1 MSQLAENPLEAG
13 RDAAER
19 HAWRDAYDLLKASDE
34 QSASLG
40 GDDLERLANAA
51 WWTGRLDEALKLR
64 ERAHAA
70 YLEEGSRRRAAVLAL
85 TLSEDF
91 LVQNATAVAN
101 GWFCRGERL
110 LADEE
115 ESLEHGRL
123 EMARAMNAF
132 ASGDIDGVL
141 EHAKRAGELGRRY
154 GDRDLEA
161 FELAFT
167 GRALT
172 LKGEV
177 DKGLALIDE
186 AARAAVAGE
195 LRPDAGVSVY
205 CLMISA
211 CASLGDYRRAGEWT
225 EAAESFCEQLDASG
239 YPGMCRVH
247 RAELMSLRG
256 DWTDAERAAVQ
267 ACAELGGY
275 NVWVAAAG
283 YYELGEI
290 RRRMGDFAAAEE
302 AYRTAKELGREPQPG
317 LALIR
322 LAQGKVDAAV
332 SSMRRALEGTQAPTA
347 RMRLLPAQVEIAVAA
362 GDLKTAR
369 AAAEELETIAD
380 SIRIGGARTTAFEAN
395 AQLARAQIMLGEGDA
410 AGAAACAR
418 RARELWHDVGAPYET
433 ARARVVLGLSYR
445 RQGDEEGATEELAAA
460 KAAFER
466 LGAVLDAQRVSEYL
480 GEIPLNRTFVF
491 TDIVDSTKLGEAL
504 GEEKWKKLL
513 AWHDRALREQIEKSG
528 GQVIKQTGDGFF
540 AAFENPGAAVA
551 AAVAIQRA
559 LADHDGVAP
568 DVRIGL
574 HAGGAFS
581 KDETDF
587 GGQGV
592 HAAARIGALA
602 GAGEILAS
610 RDSVRD
616 GARRFSVS
624 DPRAV
629 ELKGISEP
637 VDVVS
642 VAWR

>member
-1 MSQLAENPLEAG
+1 MSQVVENPLEAG
-13 RDAAER
+13 RAAADQQ
-19 HAWRDAYDLLKASDE
+19 AWREAYELLTAAHE
-34 QSASLG
+34 QSSLLAG
-40 GDDLERLANAA
+40 QDLERLANAA
-51 WWTGRLDEALKLR
+51 WWTGHLDEALKLR

-70 YLEEGSRRRAAVLAL
+70 YLEEGDRRRAAVVAL

-91 LVQNATAVAN
+91 LVQNATAVSN
-101 GWFCRGERL
+101 RWFCRGERL

-115 ESLEHGRL
+115 ESLAHGRL
-123 EMARAMNAF
+123 EMVRAMNAF

-172 LKGEV
+172 MKGEA

-186 AARAAVAGE
+186 AARAAAAGE
-195 LRPDAGVSVY
+195 LRPDSGVAVY
-205 CLMISA
+205 CMMISA
-211 CASLGDYRRAGEWT
+211 CASFGDYRRAGEWT
-225 EAAESFCEQLDASG
+225 EAAHSFCEQLDMSG
-239 YPGMCRVH
+239 FPGMCRIH

-256 DWTDAERAAVQ
+256 DWTDAEKIAMQ
-267 ACAELGGY
+267 ACAELGSY

-322 LAQGKVDAAV
+322 LAQGKVDAAASAV
-332 SSMRRALEGTQAPTA
+332 RRALDDTAAPA
-347 RMRLLPAQVEIAVAA
+347 RRMRILPAQLEIAVAA

-369 AAAEELETIAD
+369 TAADELETIAD
-380 SIRIGGARTTAFEAN
+380 SLQIGGARTTAFEAN
-395 AQLARAQIMLGEGDA
+395 AQFARAQIMLAEGDA
-410 AGAAACAR
+410 EGAAACAR
-418 RARELWHDVGAPYET
+418 RARELWRDVGAPYET
-433 ARARVVLGLSYR
+433 ARARVVLGLAYR
-445 RQGDEEGATEELAAA
+445 RQGDEEGARDELGSA
-460 KAAFER
+460 KATFER
-466 LGAVLDAQRVSEYL
+466 LGAVLDAQRTSELL

-491 TDIVDSTKLGEAL
+491 TDIVDSTKLAEAL

-513 AWHDRALREQIEKSG
+513 GWHDRALREQIEKAG

-540 AAFENPGAAVA
+540 AAFENPGAALE
-551 AAVAIQRA
+551 AAVGIQRT
-559 LADHDGVAP
+559 LDTYDGAAP

-574 HAGGAFS
+574 HSGESFS

-592 HAAARIGALA
+592 HAAARISAIA
-602 GAGEILAS
+602 NAGEILAS
-610 RDSVRD
+610 RETIRD
-616 GARRFSVS
+616 GARGYLFSGR
-624 DPRAV
+624 RAV

-637 VDVVS
+637 VEVVT
-642 VAWR
+642 VEWR